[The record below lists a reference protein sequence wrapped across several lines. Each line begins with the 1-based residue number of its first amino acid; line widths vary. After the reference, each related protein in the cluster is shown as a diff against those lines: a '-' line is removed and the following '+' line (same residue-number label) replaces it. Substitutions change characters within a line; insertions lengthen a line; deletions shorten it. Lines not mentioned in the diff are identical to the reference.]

1 MNAGDDMIRVMTID
15 DYDEIYALWQQ
26 VTTLIVQEFEDSKEQ
41 IEKFLKRNPGHSF
54 VAVEDDKIVGTILCG
69 QDGRRGCIYH
79 MCVAEE
85 YRQRKI
91 GTHLVQAVLAELEKE
106 RIHNVYLV
114 AFQKNKIGNAFWASL
129 GWEMRA
135 DINNYNI
142 KLKC

>member
-1 MNAGDDMIRVMTID
+1 MIREMNID
-15 DYDEIYALWQQ
+15 DYEEIHALWKATPSLR
-26 VTTLIVQEFEDSKEQ
+26 VLEFEDSREQ
-41 IEKFLKRNPGHSF
+41 IERFLIRNPGTSF

-79 MCVAEE
+79 MCVAER

-91 GTHLVQAVLAELEKE
+91 GTNLVRSSLKVLQEE

-114 AFQKNKIGNAFWASL
+114 AFRKNEIGNAFWNSL

-142 KLKC
+142 QLRT

>member
-41 IEKFLKRNPGHSF
+41 IEKFLERNPGHSF
-54 VAVEDDKIVGTILCG
+54 VAVEDDQIVGTILCG

-91 GTHLVQAVLAELEKE
+91 GTHLVQAALAELEKE

-114 AFQKNKIGNAFWASL
+114 AFQKNRIGNAFWASL

>member
-1 MNAGDDMIRVMTID
+1 MIRVMTID

>member
-1 MNAGDDMIRVMTID
+1 MIRVMKIE
-15 DYDEIYALWQQ
+15 DYEEIVALWKK
-26 VTTLIVQEFEDSKEQ
+26 VPTLIVQEFEDSREQ
-41 IEKFLKRNPGHSF
+41 IEKFLLRNPGHSF
-54 VAVEDDKIVGTILCG
+54 VAVEDEKIVGTILCG

-91 GTHLVQAVLAELEKE
+91 GTHLVEKALEELKKE
-106 RIHNVYLV
+106 RIHDVYLV
-114 AFQKNKIGNAFWASL
+114 AFQKNTIGNAFWSSL

-142 KLKC
+142 KLKTD